1 MEWVANR
8 WTGVAAAI
16 WIQWSCGASYTFSIY
31 SSVLKSTQGYD
42 QSTLDT
48 VSVFKDIG
56 ANFGILSG
64 LLYSA
69 VVPYSHRTALPASPS
84 KSKWTSLAGP
94 WVVVAAGTVQCFVG
108 FIFIWACVVGLISP
122 PPVPVMC
129 FFAWLASNGQ
139 TFLNTTNVVT
149 GLRNFPEYSGTII
162 GIMKG
167 FLGLS
172 GAILIQIYYTF
183 FDGDPATYL
192 LMLALLP
199 AFICVLLMF
208 LLRIYEVHG
217 SDYKKHLDG
226 FSVNL
231 VSFPYWGRMLA
242 FVTLMVLLASPFGIA
257 IKAHWEESRN
267 FAQSHTIERGYS
279 TNGDATSSSCSP
291 SVNEVEY
298 HELPSDEG
306 QVQVTSDD
314 ELPHEEEKNLLQA
327 MCTVEFW
334 MLFVIMISG
343 LGSGLATINNMSQ
356 IGQSLGY
363 TTIEINNLVSL
374 WSMWN
379 FLGRFGGG
387 HVSDYIMHRK
397 GWPRPLLMTAT
408 LGTMIFGHLTIA
420 SGFNGNLYVG
430 PVLVGICYGAHWS
443 LMPTI
448 TSEIFGVKHMGT
460 IFNTIAAASP
470 LGSYILS
477 VRIVGYI
484 YDKQADKEDNSCF
497 GKDCFMLSFF
507 ILADNGVVH
516 ELTCVNTPQQN
527 GVVEKKNRHL
537 FEVAR
542 ALLFQMSVPN
552 DVQVQIQ
559 EVTKPTL
566 VLEQV

>member
-31 SSVLKSTQGYD
+31 SPVLKSTQSYD

-69 VVPYSHRTALPASPS
+69 VTPYSHSHVPPS
-84 KSKWTSLAGP
+84 KWASLAGP
-94 WVVVAAGTVQCFVG
+94 WVVVAAGAIQCFFG
-108 FIFIWACVVGLISP
+108 FLFIWASVVGLISP

-149 GLRNFPEYSGTII
+149 GLRNFPRYSGTII

-172 GAILIQIYYTF
+172 GAILIQLYHVF
-183 FDGDPATYL
+183 CDGDPTTYL
-192 LMLALLP
+192 LLLACLP
-199 AFICVLLMF
+199 ALICILFMF
-208 LLRIYEVHG
+208 LLRIYEVNG
-217 SDYKKHLDG
+217 GDYKKHLDD
-226 FSVNL
+226 FSVVTVIIVAYLMFMIILQNF
-231 VSFPYWGRMLA
+231 VSLPYWARIFL
-242 FVTLMVLLASPFGIA
+242 FVVLVVLLASPFGIA
-257 IKAHWEESRN
+257 TKAQWEESWIS
-267 FAQSHTIERGYS
+267 AQSYTNERDASTHKGASSNYS
-279 TNGDATSSSCSP
+279 PPVD
-291 SVNEVEY
+291 EVEY
-298 HELPSDEG
+298 QELPSDEG

-314 ELPHEEEKNLLQA
+314 MLPHEEEKNLWQA
-327 MCTVEFW
+327 MCTVDFW
-334 MLFVIMISG
+334 MLFITMISG

-363 TTIEINNLVSL
+363 STIEINNLVSL

-387 HVSDYIMHRK
+387 QISDYIMHNK

-408 LGTMIFGHLTIA
+408 LGTMILGHLTIA
-420 SGFNGNLYVG
+420 FGFPGNLYLG

-460 IFNTIAAASP
+460 IFNAIAAASP

-477 VRIVGYI
+477 VKVVGYI
-484 YDKQADKEDNSCF
+484 YDNQADKEDNSCF
-497 GKDCFMLSFF
+497 GIHCFMVSFF
-507 ILADNGVVH
+507 ILAGVAFLSFLVG
-516 ELTCVNTPQQN
+516 LALYFRTRRFYKL
-527 GVVEKKNRHL
+527 VVLKRLKHY
-537 FEVAR
+537 A
-542 ALLFQMSVPN
+542 
-552 DVQVQIQ
+552 
-559 EVTKPTL
+559 K
-566 VLEQV
+566 

>member
-31 SSVLKSTQGYD
+31 SPVLKSTQGYD

-56 ANFGILSG
+56 ANFGVLSG

-69 VVPYSHRTALPASPS
+69 VTPYNPPAGVPGSPS
-84 KSKWTSLAGP
+84 KSKWASLGGP
-94 WVVVAAGTVQCFVG
+94 WVVVAVGAVQCFVG
-108 FIFIWACVVGLISP
+108 FIFIWASVVGLISP

-149 GLRNFPEYSGTII
+149 GLRNFPQYSGTII

-172 GAILIQIYYTF
+172 GAILIQIYHTF
-183 FDGDPATYL
+183 CDGDPTTYL
-192 LMLALLP
+192 LMLACLP
-199 AFICVLLMF
+199 AFICLLLMF

-217 SDYKKHLDG
+217 GDYKKHLDG
-226 FSVNL
+226 FSVVTVIIVAYLMFIIILQNFISL
-231 VSFPYWGRMLA
+231 SYWARMFI
-242 FVTLMVLLASPFGIA
+242 FVILIFLLASPFGIA
-257 IKAHWEESRN
+257 TKAHWEESRK
-267 FAQSHTIERGYS
+267 FAQSDTIERAPS
-279 TNGDATSSSCSP
+279 ANKATSSKYSP
-291 SVNEVEY
+291 SG
-298 HELPSDEG
+298 DE
-306 QVQVTSDD
+306 VTSDD
-314 ELPHEEEKNLLQA
+314 TLPHEEEKNLLLA

-334 MLFVIMISG
+334 MLFVTMISG

-363 TTIEINNLVSL
+363 STIEINNMVSL

-408 LGTMIFGHLTIA
+408 LGTMIIGHLIIA
-420 SGFNGNLYVG
+420 SGFHGNLYLG

-470 LGSYILS
+470 FGSYILS
-477 VRIVGYI
+477 VRVVGYI
-484 YDKQADKEDNSCF
+484 YDMQADEDDNTCF
-497 GKDCFMLSFF
+497 GIHCFMSSFF
-507 ILADNGVVH
+507 ILAGVAFLAFLVG
-516 ELTCVNTPQQN
+516 LALYFRTRRFYKI
-527 GVVEKKNRHL
+527 VVLRRLKHY
-537 FEVAR
+537 AR
-542 ALLFQMSVPN
+542 R
-552 DVQVQIQ
+552 
-559 EVTKPTL
+559 
-566 VLEQV
+566 

>member
-1 MEWVANR
+1 MGWVANR

-56 ANFGILSG
+56 ANFGVLSG

-69 VVPYSHRTALPASPS
+69 VTPYTRRHDVPGSPS

-94 WVVVAAGTVQCFVG
+94 WVVLAAGAIQCFAG
-108 FIFIWACVVGLISP
+108 FIFIWAAVVGLISP

-172 GAILIQIYYTF
+172 GAILIQIYHTF

-199 AFICVLLMF
+199 PFICLLLMF

-226 FSVNL
+226 FSVVTVIIVAYLMFIIVLQNV
-231 VSFPYWGRMLA
+231 VSFPYWGRMFA
-242 FVTLMVLLASPFGIA
+242 FVILMVLLASPFGIA
-257 IKAHWEESRN
+257 FKAHWEESRK
-267 FAQSHTIERGYS
+267 FAQSYTIERGSS
-279 TNGDATSSSCSP
+279 TNKGTSSSNYSP
-291 SVNEVEY
+291 PVDEVEY

-314 ELPHEEEKNLLQA
+314 VLPREEEKNILQA
-327 MCTVEFW
+327 MCTVDFW
-334 MLFVIMISG
+334 MLFVTMISG

-363 TTIEINNLVSL
+363 STIEINNMVSL

-397 GWPRPLLMTAT
+397 GWPRPLLMAAT
-408 LGTMIFGHLTIA
+408 LGIMVLGHLTIA
-420 SGFNGNLYVG
+420 SGFRGTLYVG

-460 IFNTIAAASP
+460 IFNTVAAASP

-477 VRIVGYI
+477 VRVVGYI
-484 YDKQADKEDNSCF
+484 YDKQADKADNSCF
-497 GKDCFMLSFF
+497 GNDCFMLSFF
-507 ILADNGVVH
+507 ILAGVAFIAFLVG
-516 ELTCVNTPQQN
+516 LALYFRTRRFYKL
-527 GVVEKKNRHL
+527 VVIRRLKHY
-537 FEVAR
+537 A
-542 ALLFQMSVPN
+542 
-552 DVQVQIQ
+552 
-559 EVTKPTL
+559 
-566 VLEQV
+566 

>member
-1 MEWVANR
+1 MGWVANR

-31 SSVLKSTQGYD
+31 SSILKSTQGYD

-56 ANFGILSG
+56 ANFGLLSG

-69 VVPYSHRTALPASPS
+69 VAPHAPRAALTGSPS
-84 KSKWTSLAGP
+84 KSKWTSLRGP
-94 WVVVAAGTVQCFVG
+94 WVVVAAGLVQCFAG
-108 FIFIWACVVGLISP
+108 FIFIWACVVGLLSP
-122 PPVPVMC
+122 PPLPVMC

-149 GLRNFPEYSGTII
+149 GLRNFPQYGGTII

-172 GAILIQIYYTF
+172 GAILIQIYHTF

-192 LMLALLP
+192 LMLAVLP
-199 AFICVLLMF
+199 SFICLLLMF
-208 LLRIYEVHG
+208 LLRIYEVNG
-217 SDYKKHLDG
+217 CDYKKHLDG
-226 FSVNL
+226 FSVVTVIIVAYLMFIIVLQNL
-231 VSFPYWGRMLA
+231 VSLPNWGRMFA
-242 FVTLMVLLASPFGIA
+242 FVILMVLLASPFGIA
-257 IKAHWEESRN
+257 IKAHWEESRK
-267 FAQSHTIERGYS
+267 FAQANTVERGSS
-279 TNGDATSSSCSP
+279 TKKGATSSSYSA
-291 SVNEVEY
+291 SVDQVEY

-306 QVQVTSDD
+306 QAKVISDD
-314 ELPHEEEKNLLQA
+314 KLPYEEEKNLLQA

-363 TTIEINNLVSL
+363 STTGINNLVAL

-397 GWPRPLLMTAT
+397 SWPRPLLMTVT
-408 LGTMIFGHLTIA
+408 LGMMVLGHLTIA
-420 SGFNGNLYVG
+420 SGFRGNLYLG
-430 PVLVGICYGAHWS
+430 PVLVGISYGAHWS

-448 TSEIFGVKHMGT
+448 TSEIFGVQHMGT

-477 VRIVGYI
+477 VRVVGYI
-484 YDKQADKEDNSCF
+484 YDMQADKEHNSCF
-497 GKDCFMLSFF
+497 GIDCFMSSFF
-507 ILADNGVVH
+507 ILAGVAFLAFLVG
-516 ELTCVNTPQQN
+516 LALYFRTRRFYKQ
-527 GVVEKKNRHL
+527 VVLRRLKHY
-537 FEVAR
+537 AR
-542 ALLFQMSVPN
+542 
-552 DVQVQIQ
+552 
-559 EVTKPTL
+559 
-566 VLEQV
+566 